1 MNRMQFMMSLA
12 FMGMMSLVGS
22 FVAVYTLQGEPVQAQ
37 EDNVGAIKGTAFQL
51 VDKDGNVRADLSLDE
66 DGEVMFTMIDT
77 EGKGR
82 IQLNS
87 GGKRAY
93 MALLDNEGTV
103 RYIVGQDSDGT
114 VMQTF
119 ADNKGNN
126 RLMHSF
132 KDNGDTLISFLNAE
146 GKAAMSLTAGAKDAS
161 TLILTAPEGK
171 NQVTMFAKDDQSSL
185 QMNAGDGSI
194 LAAVLGDGRPVF
206 ALNKAEKLRLRAM
219 LKEDGEPEFIFLNE
233 DRQSTWKAGK

>member
-1 MNRMQFMMSLA
+1 MNRMQFALSFA

-22 FVAVYTLQGEPVQAQ
+22 FVAVYALQGEPVQAQ
-37 EDNVGAIKGTAFQL
+37 EAKAGPVKGTEFQL

-66 DGEVMFTMIDT
+66 DGEVLFTLIDT

-82 IQLNS
+82 VQLNS
-87 GGKRAY
+87 GGERAY
-93 MALLDNEGTV
+93 MALLDDKGMV
-103 RYIVGQDSDGT
+103 RYIVGQDETT

-119 ADNKGNN
+119 ADDKGKN
-126 RLMHSF
+126 RTIQSF
-132 KDNGDTLISFLNAE
+132 KDNGDTIFSFIDADGDAL
-146 GKAAMSLTAGAKDAS
+146 MSLTGGTAAAS
-161 TLILTAPEGK
+161 TLILTDPTGK

-206 ALNKAEKLRLRAM
+206 ALNKAEKLRMRAM
-219 LKEDGEPEFIFLNE
+219 LKESGEPELMFLNE
-233 DRQSTWKAGK
+233 ERQSTWSAGK